1 MLNTYSARQMLFA
14 QVQLPILKAP
24 GFASVRNPGLLHALK
39 DRIELTIA
47 NVKSV
52 VVRLEGVGVVD
63 AHGCETHRPK
73 IIEAKNPRE
82 ETRRS
87 FLVLF
92 RYNRVI

>member
-1 MLNTYSARQMLFA
+1 MLFA

-47 NVKSV
+47 NGKSL

-63 AHGCETHRPK
+63 AHGCEITHRPK

-87 FLVLF
+87 FLVHF